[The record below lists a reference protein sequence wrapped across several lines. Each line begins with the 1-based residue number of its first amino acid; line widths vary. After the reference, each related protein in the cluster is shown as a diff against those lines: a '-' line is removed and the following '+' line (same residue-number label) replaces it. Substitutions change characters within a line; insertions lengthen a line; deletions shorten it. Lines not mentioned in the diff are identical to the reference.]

1 MGLLFIDGC
10 GCDASVGVVN
20 CADEE
25 GWAPLHSAA
34 SIGSVEIVETLL
46 SKGRSM
52 LFIFFITI
60 FVIHD
65 LNQHLFLFR
74 FKFD

>member
-1 MGLLFIDGC
+1 MLLS
-10 GCDASVGVVN
+10 CDASVGVVN

-46 SKGRSM
+46 SKGRPM
-52 LFIFFITI
+52 HFFFYYCLLLLFMISVSIFFFISVQI
-60 FVIHD
+60 
-65 LNQHLFLFR
+65 
-74 FKFD
+74 